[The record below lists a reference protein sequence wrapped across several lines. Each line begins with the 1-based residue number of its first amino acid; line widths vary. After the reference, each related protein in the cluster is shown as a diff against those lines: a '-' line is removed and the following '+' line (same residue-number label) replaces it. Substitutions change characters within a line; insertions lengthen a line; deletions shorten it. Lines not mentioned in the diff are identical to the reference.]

1 MTSRRPPA
9 KRAGTGSS
17 RRRPLRGTG
26 GSRQLAP
33 WRWAWRTR
41 PVRWLG
47 LGATAALLVWL
58 LLPLWGVSGQLSAAP
73 RQQPSRLY
81 AAPARVDV
89 GAALRARDLVA
100 LLEERGYR
108 ADDGAGGAGLRRGR
122 YRLDGERVQVALRS
136 FPTAAGWTVP
146 AALEVVARSGTVE
159 RIELDDESVR
169 SVLLDPLLLGSYYGP
184 DLLDRWPEPLD
195 RLPEHVW
202 RAVLAAEDA
211 TFFRHAGLSITG
223 IVRALWI
230 DLRGRELSHGG
241 STVTQQLVKNIYL
254 THERTVARKVREA
267 FLAMV
272 VELRYSKQTL
282 LQAYLNEIFLGRS
295 GPVNLMGIGAA
306 ARVYFG
312 VPAAELTLA
321 EAATLAGMIRSP
333 THLAPRRHPERSQ
346 QSRDAV
352 LRRMYELG
360 WIDQAELEA
369 ALAEPLV
376 AGGRAS
382 DRWRAR
388 FAADA
393 AAAELRER
401 WNVRGLEDAGYAV
414 ISTLDRTDQ
423 DAAEAAVSWGLDALE
438 EGWQQGVDDAALE
451 GALISVD
458 PRDGRVLA
466 WVGGRDYGR
475 SQFDRARLA
484 SRQVGSAFKPVVL
497 AAALAARAATPSDVL
512 VDEPITVV
520 QAGREW
526 SPNND
531 DRRFRGPVT
540 VRQSIEQSLNVPTVR
555 LALDVGLPRIIETAR
570 ALGVTSP
577 LERVPSLALGAFE
590 MTPVELLGAYACFA
604 AGGTRAPLH
613 LVEGVLD
620 RRGQPLAG
628 AALPAAERALE
639 PGVAYLV
646 TSVLEGVIDHGTGR
660 RLRQDGL
667 RDVLAGK
674 SGTTNGGRDS
684 WFIGYAPER
693 ATLVWVGYDASR
705 PTRLSGARAALPI
718 WGRFTLARRPRG
730 GYRVALPPSDVT
742 TRSVDPESGQ
752 LATGRCPSV
761 ITEVFLRDDVP
772 AEECE
777 IHGTSGRWWRFW
789 GRDRRRSPSG

>member
-1 MTSRRPPA
+1 V
-9 KRAGTGSS
+9 
-17 RRRPLRGTG
+17 
-26 GSRQLAP
+26 LAP
-33 WRWAWRTR
+33 LRWAWRTR

-47 LGATAALLVWL
+47 LAAGAGFLAWL

-89 GAALRARDLVA
+89 GAALRVRDLVA

-108 ADDGAGGAGLRRGR
+108 ADDGDGQTAGGLRRGR
-122 YRLDGERVQVALRS
+122 FRVDGERVRVALRS

-146 AALEVVARSGTVE
+146 AGLEVRSRGGTVE
-159 RIELDDESVR
+159 RIELDGESVR
-169 SVLLDPLLLGSYYGP
+169 SVLLDPLLLTSYYGP
-184 DLLDRWPEPLD
+184 DLLDRWPEPLE
-195 RLPEHVW
+195 RLPDHVW

-211 TFFRHAGLSITG
+211 TFFRHVGLSITG
-223 IVRALWI
+223 IARALWI
-230 DLRGRELSHGG
+230 DLKGQELSHGG
-241 STVTQQLVKNIYL
+241 STVTQQLVKNLYL
-254 THERTVARKVREA
+254 THERTLARKVREA
-267 FLAMV
+267 FLSLV
-272 VELRYSKQTL
+272 VELRYSKQAL

-295 GPVNLMGIGAA
+295 GPVNLIGVGSA

-333 THLAPRRHPERSQ
+333 TNLAPRQHPERSKQ
-346 QSRDAV
+346 RRDTV
-352 LRRMYELG
+352 LRRMHELG
-360 WIDQAELEA
+360 WIEQAELEA

-376 AGGRAS
+376 ADGRAIG
-382 DRWRAR
+382 RRRAR

-393 AAAELRER
+393 AAAEVRDR
-401 WNVRGLEDAGYAV
+401 WDLRGLDDAGYAV
-414 ISTLDRTDQ
+414 ISTLDRGDQ
-423 DAAEAAVSWGLDALE
+423 DAAEEAVGWGLDALE
-438 EGWQQGVDDAALE
+438 EGWQRGVDDADLQ
-451 GALISVD
+451 GALVSVD

-466 WVGGRDYGR
+466 WVGGRDYGA
-475 SQFDRARLA
+475 SQFDRVRLA
-484 SRQVGSAFKPVVL
+484 RRQVGSAFKPVVL
-497 AAALAARAATPSDVL
+497 AAAFATRAATAADVL

-526 SPNND
+526 RPNND
-531 DRRFRGPVT
+531 DRRFRGPVS

-555 LALDVGLPRIIETAR
+555 LALDVGLPRVIETAR
-570 ALGVTSP
+570 ALGVSSA
-577 LERVPSLALGAFE
+577 LESVPSLALGAFE
-590 MTPVELLGAYACFA
+590 MTPLELLGAYATFA
-604 AGGTRAPLH
+604 AGGMRAPLH
-613 LVEGVLD
+613 VVDGVLD
-620 RRGQPLAG
+620 RRGRPLAG
-628 AALPAAERALE
+628 AALPAAEQALE

-667 RDVLAGK
+667 RDVLAAK

-693 ATLVWVGYDASR
+693 ATLVWVGYDAGRS
-705 PTRLSGARAALPI
+705 TRLSGARAALPI

-730 GYRVALPPSDVT
+730 GYRVALPPLDVT
-742 TRSVDPESGQ
+742 TRTVDPESGQ

-772 AEECE
+772 LEECE
-777 IHGTSGRWWRFW
+777 MHGGAQRRWWRFW
-789 GRDRRRSPSG
+789 GRDRRNTRGG